1 MTELGA
7 SSDSHTQ
14 ELRIAL
20 FGPQVTHWTH
30 EQLSELQSDL
40 LRNTGFSFLTTTLL
54 RLRSFHST
62 LEGYAWIPNH
72 ISEAGLD
79 DLKGFAAGD
88 HIPNSQN
95 LSQTVLA
102 PLTILSQIVNLVGPN
117 ENDKENDGCFKY
129 QAAQGFCIGFLSAAA
144 LASSN
149 NRAELEQNASNAV
162 RLAFYVGAIIDAE
175 NLSHAPADRAVAV
188 SARWKTHSDRT
199 YLETSLD
206 SFPNVSFLE
215 SPYIPCSEWIDQA
228 ASAKYLEVG
237 LRILYNGRSNPYR
250 HVARWRST
258 RLLCSTQPGQHQNFD
273 RWSPWMLPPFETY
286 PCC

>member
-1 MTELGA
+1 MTEVG
-7 SSDSHTQ
+7 SSSGCHMQ
-14 ELRIAL
+14 ESRIAL

-40 LRNTGFSFLTTTLL
+40 LQNTGFCFLVTTLL

-62 LEGYAWIPNH
+62 LEEDVWISNH
-72 ISEAGLD
+72 LSEAGLD
-79 DLKGFAAGD
+79 DLEGFAAGD
-88 HIPNSQN
+88 HIPNPQN

-102 PLTILSQIVNLVGPN
+102 PLTVLSQIVNLVGTN
-117 ENDKENDGCFKY
+117 ENNKENDGCLKY
-129 QAAQGFCIGFLSAAA
+129 QSAQGFCIGFLSAAA

-149 NRAELEQNASNAV
+149 DRAELEQNASNAV

-206 SFPNVSFLE
+206 LFPNVSFLE
-215 SPYIPCSEWIDQA
+215 SSYIPCSE
-228 ASAKYLEVG
+228 
-237 LRILYNGRSNPYR
+237 
-250 HVARWRST
+250 
-258 RLLCSTQPGQHQNFD
+258 
-273 RWSPWMLPPFETY
+273 
-286 PCC
+286 